1 MEAHHPGR
9 GGTPKASLT
18 FLEPI
23 QKRWLGWVIPRPK
36 GFTVSDLLHTEKTTH
51 TARPPFTASESLA
64 SHLQQLSVDLIDL
77 HLVGKQAHWNV
88 VGLNFRDLHLALDEV
103 VDAAREFSDQVAE
116 RMRAVYVTPDGRAGT
131 VAGQSSLPEF
141 PTGELNTAHVV
152 DLITASL
159 YAVTGTARRIHG
171 DVDAEDPTTADILHA
186 IIERLEQLAWMI
198 DSENRVANASLP
210 RPIHR

>member
-1 MEAHHPGR
+1 M
-9 GGTPKASLT
+9 T
-18 FLEPI
+18 
-23 QKRWLGWVIPRPK
+23 
-36 GFTVSDLLHTEKTTH
+36 DLLHTDQTTH
-51 TARPPFTASESLA
+51 AARPPFTASEQLA

-116 RMRAVYVTPDGRAGT
+116 RMRAVYVTPDGRAAT
-131 VAGQSSLPEF
+131 VAQRSSLPEF
-141 PTGELNTAHVV
+141 PTGEVSTADTV

-159 YAVTGTARRIHG
+159 YAVTGTARRIHD

-198 DSENRVANASLP
+198 DAENRVANASLP

>member
-1 MEAHHPGR
+1 M
-9 GGTPKASLT
+9 T
-18 FLEPI
+18 
-23 QKRWLGWVIPRPK
+23 
-36 GFTVSDLLHTEKTTH
+36 DLLHTDQTTH
-51 TARPPFTASESLA
+51 TARPPFTASEQLA

-116 RMRAVYVTPDGRAGT
+116 RMRAVYVTPDGRAVT
-131 VAGQSSLPEF
+131 VAEKSSLPEF
-141 PTGELNTAHVV
+141 PTGEINTAQAV
-152 DLITASL
+152 DLIAASL
-159 YAVTGTARRIHG
+159 YAVAGTARRIHD
-171 DVDAEDPTTADILHA
+171 DVDAEDPTSADLLHA

-198 DSENRVANASLP
+198 DAENRVANASLP